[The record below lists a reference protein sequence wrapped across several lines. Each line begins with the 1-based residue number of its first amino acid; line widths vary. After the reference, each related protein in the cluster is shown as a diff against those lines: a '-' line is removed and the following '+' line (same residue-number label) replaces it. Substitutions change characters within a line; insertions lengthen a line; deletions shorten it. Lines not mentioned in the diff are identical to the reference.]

1 MMTPRAWL
9 AVVGLVVVLC
19 ATNFTIMQRQ
29 QVVDSG
35 QPMLL
40 NLRPVDPRSLMQG
53 DYMVLR
59 YAESVFP
66 TPGDRG
72 ELPRKGAFVVAL
84 DANNVATFARMDD
97 AGGLAENEALL
108 QYKQVDARGNI
119 RLGAESFFFQEGQ
132 AELFAA
138 ARFGVLHV
146 DESGKSVLV
155 GLANDEWQVITP
167 PGAADPE

>member
-1 MMTPRAWL
+1 MMSTRAWL
-9 AVVGLVVVLC
+9 AVAGLIIVLG
-19 ATNFTIMQRQ
+19 ATNYTILQRQ

-40 NLRPVDPRSLMQG
+40 SLRPVDPRSLMQG

-59 YAESVFP
+59 YAETVFP
-66 TPGDRG
+66 APGDRG
-72 ELPRKGAFVVAL
+72 DMARKGVFVVTL
-84 DANNVATFARMDD
+84 DDNNVATFSRMHDG
-97 AGGLAENEALL
+97 ASLAEEEALL
-108 QYKQVDARGNI
+108 QYKQVDARGRI

-132 AELFAA
+132 AELFAP

-155 GLANDEWQVITP
+155 GLADEEWRRIVP
-167 PGAADPE
+167 PDQADPE